1 MWGKL
6 LAKVFLCTE
15 GDINLLKND
24 EYWDPHAIAGLLKL
38 YLRELPTSLL
48 TRELQ
53 QRFLGVVGTY
63 NVLLYLFMVDRN
75 TSINVRPQT
84 CLIPKIV

>member
-1 MWGKL
+1 MLVSCFVAARTFRGKMV
-6 LAKVFLCTE
+6 ANVSLCTE
-15 GDINLLKND
+15 ADINLLKND

-38 YLRELPTSLL
+38 YLRELPNSLL

-63 NVLLYLFMVDRN
+63 FHLQFF
-75 TSINVRPQT
+75 
-84 CLIPKIV
+84 

>member
-1 MWGKL
+1 MV
-6 LAKVFLCTE
+6 AYFFLCAE

-63 NVLLYLFMVDRN
+63 YVLLLYILRIEIQMLMSDH
-75 TSINVRPQT
+75 RPA
-84 CLIPKIV
+84 

>member
-6 LAKVFLCTE
+6 LANVSLCIE

-63 NVLLYLFMVDRN
+63 YVIYL
-75 TSINVRPQT
+75 SIIVIELQILMSDQT
-84 CLIPKIV
+84 CLTPKIV

>member
-1 MWGKL
+1 MVADAL
-6 LAKVFLCTE
+6 SVTE

-63 NVLLYLFMVDRN
+63 YFLLLSVVHRN
-75 TSINVRPQT
+75 LDIHVRPQICST
-84 CLIPKIV
+84 PKIV

>member
-1 MWGKL
+1 MIADVL
-6 LAKVFLCTE
+6 SVTE

-63 NVLLYLFMVDRN
+63 YFLFIFIVHRN
-75 TSINVRPQT
+75 INIHVRPQT
-84 CLIPKIV
+84 CSTPKIV